1 MSTPRRSY
9 ILKASEP
16 MVMVPARIAALLER
30 GTDIS
35 ALRVRTRGI
44 DPEASAVLEDI
55 RLVAMSWSSE
65 PDFASTQSEDDSE
78 RKVAGCSEQWMTTG
92 QVAQRLGLTPQAVR
106 NAIRAGRL
114 RATQHEGNRF
124 QVSREDFEH
133 YRAARAG

>member
-1 MSTPRRSY
+1 
-9 ILKASEP
+9 
-16 MVMVPARIAALLER
+16 MVPARIAALLER

-35 ALRVRTRGI
+35 ALRVRSRGV

-55 RLVAMSWSSE
+55 RLVAMSWSPE
-65 PDFASTQSEDDSE
+65 ADFASTQSEDDNE

-106 NAIRAGRL
+106 NAIKAGRL
-114 RATQHEGNRF
+114 RATQQEGGKF

>member
-1 MSTPRRSY
+1 
-9 ILKASEP
+9 

-35 ALRVRTRGI
+35 ALRVRSRGV

-55 RLVAMSWSSE
+55 RLAAMSWSPAS
-65 PDFASTQSEDDSE
+65 DFALTQSEGDGA

-92 QVAQRLGLTPQAVR
+92 QVARQLGLSPQAVR

-114 RATQHEGNRF
+114 RATQVDGNRF

-133 YRAARAG
+133 YRAIRSGT